1 MGLKIGGLSLPKLS
15 NINDVA
21 ELAIKANLPLNNLL
35 VCTKLAESL
44 FQGVLRK
51 DAVNR
56 QLDQATLKRSAP
68 VLPNDFKPDS
78 NSH

>member
-15 NINDVA
+15 DVNEMA
-21 ELAIKANLPLNNLL
+21 ELAIKANLPLNNLM

-44 FQGVLRK
+44 FRGVLTK
-51 DAVNR
+51 NAVNR
-56 QLDQATLKRSAP
+56 QFDQANFNQSASVP
-68 VLPNDFKPDS
+68 PNNFKPDS